1 MPRLLLVG
9 ICLAI
14 LIAFCPSTDAAPPEV
29 RDPRLKLQLVADA
42 PDIVTPI
49 GATFDHK
56 GRLLVIESHTHHAKA
71 DYPGPK
77 SDRIRIVEDT
87 NGDGTADRF
96 RTFYEGTRHTMSL
109 VTGPQ
114 NWLYVATRMK
124 VFRIRDTNGDD
135 QADEV
140 QDIAVLDTKGD
151 YPHNGLCGLTFDHEG
166 RLLFGLGENLG
177 AAYKLSGTDGR
188 SLSGGGE
195 GGNIYRCK
203 ADGSGLEHLAT
214 GLWNPFGI
222 CVDPV
227 GRIFTVEND
236 PDATPPCRLLH
247 VVKGGDYGFQFRYG
261 RAGRHPLQAWDGEL
275 PGTLPMVA
283 GTGEAPCDVLP
294 YHGQMWVTSW
304 GDYRIERFTLKPVG
318 ASFRAE
324 REIVVQGDDQFRPV
338 DFAVAPDG
346 SLYFTDWVDKSYPVH
361 GRGRIWRLSWK
372 EQPPK
377 SEWPALTPAEK
388 AAAINRETV
397 NLEGLRDSDAFAR
410 QAAVVG
416 LATKGQPAKHDWS
429 TLLDE
434 RVRLGVL
441 EAARLAG
448 VPSADRDRLLTAA
461 LNDSSPEV
469 RLLAVRWIADD
480 KATDFRD
487 ELEAQLNASVTSVS
501 LFQAVLAAIEWL
513 DVGKVASLGKNPSR
527 EFYLL
532 AALENEKSSAAIKA
546 MALRVLPPGTAAV
559 TVERL
564 VALAKSSDKTL
575 QREAVRSLVL
585 ATDDRRFD
593 ALAAIARDES
603 LNSQLRADAL
613 DGLATQAE
621 LHRALFESLTKST
634 AEPVRAVAMARLGLA
649 PAASPEGRP
658 AAEDIPTWLPRLS
671 AAGDADA
678 GWRLFFGPSV
688 GRCANCHTLEGRGAS
703 VGPDLTL
710 IGTRMDR
717 RRLVESILQPSREVA
732 PHFVPWVIATKD
744 GRILVGQSLGLT
756 EDAKSERFLGQDG
769 KTIEVKLADIEER
782 VATKRSIMPDG
793 LEKSLSDQQLRDLL
807 SLLQSRNAKP

>member
-9 ICLAI
+9 ICLAT
-14 LIAFCPSTDAAPPEV
+14 LIALSPFADAAPPEV

-49 GATFDHK
+49 GTTFDQK
-56 GRLLVIESHTHHAKA
+56 GRLLVIESHTHHAA
-71 DYPGPK
+71 TNYPGPK
-77 SDRIRIVEDT
+77 SDRIRLIEDT

-140 QDIAVLDTKGD
+140 QDLAVLDTKGD

-203 ADGSGLEHLAT
+203 ADGSRLEHLAT

-304 GDYRIERFTLKPVG
+304 GDYRIERFALKPVG

-324 REIVVQGDDQFRPV
+324 REVVVQGDDQFRPV

-361 GRGRIWRLSWK
+361 GKGRVWRLSWK

-377 SEWPALTPAEK
+377 SEWPATTPAEK
-388 AAAINRETV
+388 AAAVNRETL
-397 NLEGLRDSDAFAR
+397 NLDGLRDPDAFAH

-416 LATKGQPAKHDWS
+416 LATKGQPAKLDWNA
-429 TLLDE
+429 LLDA

-448 VPSADRDRLLTAA
+448 GTVTDRDRLLTLA
-461 LNDSSPEV
+461 LSDASPDV
-469 RLLAVRWIADD
+469 RLMAVRWIADD

-487 ELEAQLNASVTSVS
+487 DLEAQLSASVTSIS

-513 DVGKVASLGKNPSR
+513 DAGKVANLGKNPTR

-532 AALENEKSSAAIKA
+532 AALDKETSSAAIKA

-559 TVERL
+559 TVDRL
-564 VALAKSSDKTL
+564 VTLSKSPDETL
-575 QREAVRSLVL
+575 RREAVRSLVL
-585 ATDDRRFD
+585 TFDESRFK
-593 ALAAIARDES
+593 ALAAIAGDES
-603 LNSQLRADAL
+603 QKPQLRADAIS
-613 DGLATQAE
+613 GLLPLRSEYRE
-621 LHRALFESLTKST
+621 LLESLTKST
-634 AEPVRAVAMARLGLA
+634 AEPVRSVAASILGT
-649 PAASPEGRP
+649 AASPADRP
-658 AAEDIPTWLPRLS
+658 AADDIPGWLKHLS
-671 AAGDADA
+671 VAGDADA
-678 GWRLFFGPSV
+678 GWRVFFSSSA
-688 GRCANCHTLEGRGAS
+688 GRCANCHAFEGRGAS

-710 IGTRMDR
+710 IAGRLDR
-717 RRLVESILQPSREVA
+717 RRLVESILQPSREIA
-732 PHFVPWVIATKD
+732 PQFVSQVIATKD
-744 GRILVGQSLGLT
+744 GRVLVGQSLGLT
-756 EDAKSERFLGQDG
+756 EDAKSERLLGQDG
-769 KTIEVKLADIEER
+769 KTIEIKLTDIEER
-782 VATKRSIMPDG
+782 ATSKWSIMPNG
-793 LEKSLSDQQLRDLL
+793 LEKTLSDQQLRDVLAL
-807 SLLQSRNAKP
+807 MQSRRQ

>member
-9 ICLAI
+9 ICLVT
-14 LIAFCPSTDAAPPEV
+14 LIALSPSTDAAPPEV

-77 SDRIRIVEDT
+77 SDRIRLVEDT

-96 RTFYEGTRHTMSL
+96 RTFYEGSRHTMSL

-135 QADEV
+135 QTDEV

-177 AAYKLSGTDGR
+177 AAYKLAGTDGR

-195 GGNIYRCK
+195 GGNIYRCN

-304 GDYRIERFTLKPVG
+304 GDYRIERFALKPVG

-372 EQPPK
+372 ETPPK
-377 SEWPALTPAEK
+377 SDWPALTPAEK
-388 AAAINRETV
+388 TAAINRETV
-397 NLEGLRDSDAFAR
+397 NLEALRDADAFAH

-416 LATKGQPAKHDWS
+416 LATKGQPTKLDWS
-429 TLLDE
+429 KLLDE

-441 EAARLAG
+441 AAARLAG
-448 VPSADRDRLLTAA
+448 VTTADRDRLLTLA
-461 LNDSSPEV
+461 LNDSSPDV
-469 RLLAVRWIADD
+469 RLMAVRWIADD
-480 KATDFRD
+480 RATDFRD
-487 ELEAQLNASVTSVS
+487 DLEAQLNASVTSVS

-513 DVGKVASLGKNPSR
+513 DAGKVANLGKNPTR

-532 AALENEKSSAAIKA
+532 AALDKEASSAAIKA

-559 TVERL
+559 TVDRL
-564 VALAKSSDKTL
+564 VTLSKSADETL
-575 QREAVRSLVL
+575 RREAVRSLVL
-585 ATDDRRFD
+585 ATDESRFE

-603 LNSQLRADAL
+603 QKPQLRADAL
-613 DGLATQAE
+613 SGLATQV
-621 LHRALFESLTKST
+621 RQRSGLFESLTMSS
-634 AEPVRAVAMARLGLA
+634 AEPVRAVALAMLGVT
-649 PAASPEGRP
+649 PASSLEGRP
-658 AAEDIPTWLPRLS
+658 AAEDIPAWLPRLS

-678 GWRLFFGPSV
+678 GWRVFFGGTV
-688 GRCANCHTLEGRGAS
+688 GRCANCHALEGRGAS
-703 VGPDLTL
+703 IGPDLTL
-710 IGTRMDR
+710 IAGRMDR
-717 RRLVESILQPSREVA
+717 RRLVESILQPSREIA
-732 PHFVPWVIATKD
+732 PQFVPWVIATKN
-744 GRILVGQSLGLT
+744 GHVLMGQSLGLT

-769 KTIEVKLADIEER
+769 KTIEVKLTDIEEK
-782 VATKRSIMPDG
+782 VAAKTSIMPVG
-793 LEKSLSDQQLRDLL
+793 FEKLLSDQQLRDVL
-807 SLLQSRNAKP
+807 SLLQSRSEKP

>member
-9 ICLAI
+9 ICLAM
-14 LIAFCPSTDAAPPEV
+14 LIALCPSAEAAPPEV

-56 GRLLVIESHTHHAKA
+56 GRLLVIESHTHHAA
-71 DYPGPK
+71 ANYPGPK
-77 SDRIRIVEDT
+77 SDRIRLVEDT

-140 QDIAVLDTKGD
+140 QDVAVLDTKGD

-177 AAYKLSGTDGR
+177 AAYKLTGTDGH

-294 YHGQMWVTSW
+294 YHGQLWVTSW
-304 GDYRIERFTLKPVG
+304 GDYRIERFALKPVG

-324 REIVVQGDDQFRPV
+324 REVVVQGDDQFRPV

-372 EQPPK
+372 AQPPK
-377 SEWPALTPAEK
+377 SDWPATTPAEK

-397 NLEGLRDSDAFAR
+397 NLDGLRDSDAFAH

-416 LATKGQPAKHDWS
+416 LAMKGQPAKLDGS
-429 TLLDE
+429 KLLDD
-434 RVRLGVL
+434 RIRLGVL

-448 VPSADRDRLLTAA
+448 VTTADRDRLLTLA
-461 LNDSSPEV
+461 LNDASPDV

-487 ELEAQLNASVTSVS
+487 DLEAQLNASVTSVS
-501 LFQAVLAAIEWL
+501 LFQAALAAIEWL

-532 AALENEKSSAAIKA
+532 AALDKETSSAAIKA
-546 MALRVLPPGTAAV
+546 MALRVLPAGHAAV
-559 TVERL
+559 TVDRL
-564 VALAKSSDKTL
+564 AMLAKSSDESL
-575 QREAVRSLVL
+575 SREAVRSLVL
-585 ATDDRRFD
+585 ATDERRFD

-603 LNSQLRADAL
+603 QKPQLRADAL
-613 DGLATQAE
+613 SGLATQATQ
-621 LHRALFESLTKST
+621 HRTLFESLTKST
-634 AEPVRAVAMARLGLA
+634 AEPVRAVAAALLGSA
-649 PAASPEGRP
+649 PAASLEGRP
-658 AAEDIPTWLPRLS
+658 AAEDIPGWLKRLDT
-671 AAGDADA
+671 AGDADA
-678 GWRLFFGPSV
+678 GWRVFFGASG
-688 GRCANCHTLEGRGAS
+688 GRCANCHAFEGRGAS
-703 VGPDLTL
+703 IGPDLTL
-710 IGTRMDR
+710 IAGRMDR

-732 PHFVPWVIATKD
+732 PQFVPWVIATKD
-744 GRILVGQSLGLT
+744 GRIVVGQSLGLT
-756 EDAKSERFLGQDG
+756 EDAKTERYLGTDG
-769 KTIEVKLADIEER
+769 KTFEIKLTDIEEKA
-782 VATKRSIMPDG
+782 ATKRSIMPDG
-793 LEKSLSDQQLRDLL
+793 IEKMLSDQQLRDVLT
-807 SLLQSRNAKP
+807 LLQRRNEK